1 MSKQLRWSIIRH
13 FSQSNTYGIAL
24 KDVAREFPQTNP
36 THLAW
41 TLSEMVKTGMLY
53 KVSRNNYHIIP
64 HNADPESYVPDA
76 NQVAKCLMSNRAYY
90 IGYCSALKIH
100 EQALNTEA
108 GKSETDVYLVTG
120 MQMKPAVKSL
130 GGIDYH
136 LIHSNPTRFFGFES
150 IWINQFEKAMV
161 SDLEK
166 TIVDMASTPRHCKGI
181 AGLGHAIFQMNNHID
196 QNTLFNY
203 FARNMN
209 KSGKKRYLYLTKL
222 LGLEWSDK
230 HEMMLNELGSGIS
243 LLDPVSANQGK
254 ILKKFQLKINLDPI
268 DIKNQILD
276 MAKE

>member
-1 MSKQLRWSIIRH
+1 MSKQLKWSIIRH
-13 FSQSNTYGIAL
+13 FSQKNTYGISL
-24 KDVAREFPQTNP
+24 KDVTREFPQTNP
-36 THLAW
+36 SHLAW
-41 TLSEMVKTGMLY
+41 TLSEMVKSGMLY

-76 NQVAKCLMSNRAYY
+76 HQVAKCLMGNRVYY
-90 IGYCSALKIH
+90 IGYCSALRIH
-100 EQALNTEA
+100 GLELNSEV

-120 MQMKPAVKSL
+120 KQMKPAVKSL

-166 TIVDMASTPRHCKGI
+166 TIVDMASTPRHCKSI
-181 AGLGHAIFQMNNHID
+181 AGLGHAIFKMNKRID
-196 QNTLFNY
+196 QNRLFNY

-209 KSGKKRYLYLTKL
+209 KSGKKRYLYLTEL
-222 LGLEWSDK
+222 LGLEWNDK
-230 HEMMLNELGSGIS
+230 HEMMLNELGSGVS
-243 LLDPVSANQGK
+243 LLDPESANQG
-254 ILKKFQLKINLDPI
+254 IIVKKFKLKINLDPI